1 MLSHNIFGI
10 NNINSSNNFLDE
22 KSYDNEILDNM
33 IKSSNIH
40 KKVRMD
46 LYKKLQPKM
55 KLFDIANTIESSIKK
70 YSPNQLNN
78 GIGFPVGLSINN
90 CAAHDTPHINTNTI
104 LQSDDLIKIDFGVHY
119 NGYITDSAF
128 TISFSNKY
136 QELQKMSYQ
145 STLYGIDNL
154 KLDMNIGDW
163 SELVQEYVSS
173 KEITIDNKI
182 YPLNTV
188 KELTGHNIMPY
199 HIHGG
204 KFLPSFRFNGY
215 NQRIT
220 SGIWAVE
227 IFVTT
232 GTGQVYFDNENISHY
247 SLKDTNSRVKIDRVN
262 KLHQYIKKT
271 FKTLPFCD
279 KWLSN
284 QPNYQTSLN
293 ILSKNNILETYPPIY
308 DTNKSSFVSQ
318 FEHTIYLDETQKI
331 NLSKGLDY

>member
-1 MLSHNIFGI
+1 MLSYNIFGI

-22 KSYDNEILDNM
+22 KNYDNEILDNM

-40 KKVRMD
+40 KKVRTD
-46 LYKKLQPKM
+46 LYQKLRPKM
-55 KLFDIANTIESSIKK
+55 KLYDIANTIESSIKK
-70 YSPNQLNN
+70 YSPNQLNH
-78 GIGFPVGLSINN
+78 GIGFPVGLSLNN
-90 CAAHDTPHINTNTI
+90 CAAHDTPHINTPTV
-104 LQSDDLIKIDFGVHY
+104 LQMDDLLKIDFGVHY

-136 QELQKMSYQ
+136 QELQRASYQ
-145 STLYGIDNL
+145 STLFGIDNL
-154 KLDMNIGDW
+154 KLDMPIGDW

-173 KEITIDNKI
+173 KEITLDNKTYQLKTI
-182 YPLNTV
+182 RD
-188 KELTGHNIMPY
+188 LTGHNILPY
-199 HIHGG
+199 QIHGG

-232 GTGQVYFDNENISHY
+232 GTGKVFYDNENISHY
-247 SLKDTNSRVKIDRVN
+247 SLKNNNQRVRIDKVN
-262 KLHQYIKKT
+262 KLHQQIKKQ
-271 FKTLPFCD
+271 FNTLPFCD

-284 QPNYQTSLN
+284 YPSYKTSLN
-293 ILSKNNILETYPPIY
+293 ILSNKGIVETYPPIY
-308 DTNKSSFVSQ
+308 DTDESSFVSQ
-318 FEHTIYLDETQKI
+318 YEHTIYLDDKLKI